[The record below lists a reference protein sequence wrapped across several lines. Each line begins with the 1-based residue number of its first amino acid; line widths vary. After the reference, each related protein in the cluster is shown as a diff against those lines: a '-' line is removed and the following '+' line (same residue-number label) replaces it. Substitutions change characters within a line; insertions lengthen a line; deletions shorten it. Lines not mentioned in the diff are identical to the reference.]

1 MKDQRGIFIVSRL
14 LGVPGRERESFI
26 NRIRW
31 LGQGESS
38 CTLCV
43 RLLGFLFL
51 SRVLLMPVPHA
62 VIVVVGAGA
71 CWR

>member
-31 LGQGESS
+31 PGRGEST
-38 CTLCV
+38 CTLCAGP
-43 RLLGFLFL
+43 RLSL
-51 SRVLLMPVPHA
+51 SLTRAPHA
-62 VIVVVGAGA
+62 GSPSSSS
-71 CWR
+71 